1 MADASERTSE
11 ATQKEGSATPQSQL
25 PKETFAPDDGWAL
38 ISQGAEA
45 RLWKIPD
52 YRQWCLSRRL
62 PVRANAW
69 ADEDETKTK
78 SPMCGAAA
86 VAKERFSKSY
96 RHPKLDDR
104 LTSQRCRME
113 AKILQKCARRPDLL
127 RVPAVLAVEAPVL
140 YLEFLPFPTLRQ
152 HLDDVLASEPAAEDS
167 HAQSRSAVIRL
178 ATAVGSVVSN
188 LHYGLG
194 VVHGDL
200 TTSNFLID
208 TSKDKE
214 NGKEA
219 QNNCEGVVTGGAT
232 SGHAPRSNDEPDAAA
247 ATTSNSNPLVLID
260 FGLAKN
266 TESAEERAVDLYVLE
281 RALLSTHP
289 QLPDSFFDEVLAAYG
304 RDESDGDGCDGGMGG
319 GKSGTSAP
327 DRSRSAPAKRK
338 ATLARLEQVRLRGRK
353 RECFG

>member
-1 MADASERTSE
+1 MATNCLKVIMAGSSEQTSE
-11 ATQKEGSATPQSQL
+11 ATRETGAGSTQSQP
-25 PKETFAPDDGWAL
+25 PKAPFSREDDWTL

-52 YRQWCLSRRL
+52 YQPSHGR
-62 PVRANAW
+62 VGERADDD
-69 ADEDETKTK
+69 DEDETKRDSSGIGVT
-78 SPMCGAAA
+78 A

-96 RHPKLDDR
+96 RHPKLDER

-113 AKILQKCARRPDLL
+113 ARILQKCAKRRDLL

-152 HLDDVLASEPAAEDS
+152 HLDDLLASEPAADR
-167 HAQSRSAVIRL
+167 HAQSRSAVMRL
-178 ATAVGSVVSN
+178 ATQVGLIVSN

-200 TTSNFLID
+200 TTSNFLIN
-208 TSKDKE
+208 TSMEKEPGKD
-214 NGKEA
+214 A
-219 QNNCEGVVTGGAT
+219 QNSGGAR
-232 SGHAPRSNDEPDAAA
+232 PNDDEPDAG
-247 ATTSNSNPLVLID
+247 ATIPNPNPLVLID

-281 RALLSTHP
+281 RALQSTHP
-289 QLPDSFFDEVLAAYG
+289 QLPDTFFDEVLAAYG
-304 RDESDGDGCDGGMGG
+304 QGEG
-319 GKSGTSAP
+319 SGSTGANAS
-327 DRSRSAPAKRK
+327 DRSHSAPAKRK

>member
-1 MADASERTSE
+1 MADTSERTSG
-11 ATQKEGSATPQSQL
+11 ASQKERSTTPQSQL
-25 PKETFAPDDGWAL
+25 PKATFAPEDDWTL

-45 RLWKIPD
+45 RLWKVPD
-52 YRQWCLSRRL
+52 YQLWCRSRRL
-62 PVRANAW
+62 RVDAW
-69 ADEDETKTK
+69 ADEDETKRGSAK
-78 SPMCGAAA
+78 CGATA

-96 RHPKLDDR
+96 RHPKLDER

-127 RVPAVLAVEAPVL
+127 RVPVVLAVEAPVL
-140 YLEFLPFPTLRQ
+140 FLEFLPFPTLRQ
-152 HLDDVLASEPAAEDS
+152 HLDDVLASEPAAGDN
-167 HAQSRSAVIRL
+167 HALSRSAVMRL

-214 NGKEA
+214 NGMEA
-219 QNNCEGVVTGGAT
+219 QNGGEGVGTGDTT
-232 SGHAPRSNDEPDAAA
+232 SGHAPRSNDEPDAAAA

-289 QLPDSFFDEVLAAYG
+289 QLPEAFFDEVLAAYG
-304 RDESDGDGCDGGMGG
+304 RDEGGGDGCEGGIGG